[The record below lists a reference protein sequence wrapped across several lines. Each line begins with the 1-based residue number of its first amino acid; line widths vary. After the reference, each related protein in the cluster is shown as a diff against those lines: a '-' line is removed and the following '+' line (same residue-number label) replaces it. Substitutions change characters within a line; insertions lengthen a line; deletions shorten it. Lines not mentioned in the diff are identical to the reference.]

1 MEPGCL
7 WDLDANNGTWMLNG
21 NLHKT
26 KTAPRKIHTHNN
38 NNNNNIKTTIILI
51 LFNSSNT

>member
-21 NLHKT
+21 NKKQHPEKFT
-26 KTAPRKIHTHNN
+26 RT
-38 NNNNNIKTTIILI
+38 TTIII
-51 LFNSSNT
+51 IISKQQ

>member
-26 KTAPRKIHTHNN
+26 KTVKQHPEKFTLT
-38 NNNNNIKTTIILI
+38 TTIII
-51 LFNSSNT
+51 IISKQQY